1 MLNPYIEAWD
11 LRELVLKKEVRP
23 REVAEFFLARIEKLN
38 PNLGAFMTVTAERA
52 LADAA
57 RLEKMNVAEGVKLP
71 LFGVAYSLKD
81 LLWTKDIRTTF
92 GSKNYENWHAPA
104 DAELAVRLANSGG
117 ILLGQNDYA
126 RIRFATDDGGRA
138 LSAGAKSVEP
148 RTYCGRL
155 ERRIGVRGCS
165 RVASRSAGQ

>member
-38 PNLGAFMTVTAERA
+38 PELGAFMTVTAERA

-57 RLEKMNVAEGVKLP
+57 RLEKTNVAEGVQLP

-92 GSKNYENWHAPA
+92 GSKNYENWHAPE

-117 ILLGQNDYA
+117 NLLGKTNPPQVGLWG
-126 RIRFATDDGGRA
+126 TKGGGVF
-138 LSAGAKSVEP
+138 SP
-148 RTYCGRL
+148 R
-155 ERRIGVRGCS
+155 
-165 RVASRSAGQ
+165 